1 MQKSFI
7 ALIVLWLPILLSA
20 QVITVSEDITLNNDA
35 AYEVLGELGNHILLF
50 RDAKT
55 EFSVQA
61 FNQQMRESWT
71 KELELDRRNPRVL
84 GVIPTREDFTLIYQF
99 RDKGHTIIKAHRYD
113 PAANLIDS
121 ATLVDLGFL
130 FYTPRFEIER
140 SEDRSKA
147 LLYFIENGSVV
158 RSYGFDLPALAM
170 LWEKSFAPD
179 DFYFGQNFV
188 QALIDNSGRMV
199 VVLERDNVRN
209 RRKPHFFEIHSFAG
223 TGEMEIQAIYLN
235 DHLTYDVYFAIDNL
249 NNQVVAGGLYAI
261 DNPERAEG
269 LYYLRFSPWTPA
281 EPVLTYNPFDE
292 TFLQNLLGRDF
303 RNVDRGL
310 SEVSVTDIV
319 LRHDGGALLIV
330 ERNRQL
336 ERRTGSTGRV
346 YYDGAARLM
355 VDYYYDEVFI
365 ASLHPDGELHW
376 NTILHKKQYSQDDA
390 GMYSSYFL
398 FTTPGTLRI
407 LFNDEIKYE
416 NTVSEYVINGLGEYN
431 RNSLFSTA
439 NLDLRLRFRDAVQIA
454 GNALVIPSERRNRL
468 KLVRLTY

>member
-1 MQKSFI
+1 MYKYFI
-7 ALIVLWLPILLSA
+7 ALTLALLPLFITA
-20 QVITVSEDITLNNDA
+20 QVITVSEDITLNNDVS
-35 AYEVLGELGNHILLF
+35 YDILGEMGNHILLF

-55 EFSVQA
+55 EFTVQA

-71 KELELDRRNPRVL
+71 KELELDRRNPKVL
-84 GVIPTREDFTLIYQF
+84 GVVPTRDDFTLIYQF
-99 RDKGHTIIKAHRYD
+99 RDKGHTIVKAHRYD

-130 FYTPRFEIER
+130 FYTPRFEVVR

-147 LLYFIENGSVV
+147 LLYFVENGSII
-158 RSYGFDLPALAM
+158 RTYSFDLPAMAM
-170 LWEKSFAPD
+170 LWEKSFAPE
-179 DFYFGQNFV
+179 DFFYGENFN
-188 QALIDNSGRMV
+188 QAMIDNAGRMV
-199 VVLERDNVRN
+199 VVLERDNVRS
-209 RRKPHFFEIHSFAG
+209 RRKPHFFEVHSFAG
-223 TGEMEIQAIYLN
+223 IGEMTVQTYYLN
-235 DHLTYDVYFAIDNL
+235 DHLTYDVRFIMDNM
-249 NNQVVAGGLYAI
+249 NGQVVGAGLYAM
-261 DNPERAEG
+261 DNPERSEG
-269 LYYLRFSPWTPA
+269 IYYLRFSPWDPW
-281 EPVLTYNPFDE
+281 EPVLTYDAFNE

-303 RNVDRGL
+303 RNIDRGL
-310 SEVSVTDIV
+310 SDVSVTDIV
-319 LRHDGGALLIV
+319 LRHDGGALLMV

-336 ERRTGSTGRV
+336 ERRTGTTGRV
-346 YYDGAARLM
+346 YYDGLARLM

-365 ASLHPDGELHW
+365 ASLHPDGEVHW

-416 NTVSEYVINGLGEYN
+416 NTVSEYVLNGLGEYN
-431 RNSLFSTA
+431 RNSLFSTT